1 MGWPPVLFSAYDRPV
16 NTLDLEAVD
25 RLLRT
30 EAIGRRVTYLDST
43 GSTMDIAREWAA
55 SNAPHGA
62 LVIAEEQTAGRG
74 RFGRRWVSP
83 AGLNLY
89 LTLLVRPDAERLGGL
104 AMIASL
110 AVCRAIETAT
120 DLAPVIK
127 WPNDVQIG
135 GRKVSGILIES
146 ESQGEDV
153 RYALVGPGINVND
166 PIADP
171 EIAEIATSL
180 AREVGREVSRE
191 GVLAAFLNEFE
202 DAYVTPLPE
211 VRAAWRSRLATLGEE
226 VRLTFGGETYEGVA
240 EDVTADGSLTLRLP
254 DGSRRTFE
262 AGEVSLR
269 S

>member
-1 MGWPPVLFSAYDRPV
+1 M
-16 NTLDLEAVD
+16 NTLNLAAVE

-30 EAIGRRVTYLDST
+30 EAIGRRITYLDST

-55 SNAPHGA
+55 ADAPHGA
-62 LVIAEEQTAGRG
+62 VVIAEEQTAGRG

-89 LTLLVRPDAERLGGL
+89 LTLLVRPDAERLGAL
-104 AMIASL
+104 AMITSL

-191 GVLAAFLNEFE
+191 DVLAAFLNEFE
-202 DAYVTPLPE
+202 DAYVTPLQ
-211 VRAAWRSRLATLGEE
+211 VHAAWRSRLATLGEA
-226 VRLTFGGETYEGVA
+226 VRLGFRGETYEGVA
-240 EDVTADGSLTLRLP
+240 EDVTPDGSLILRLP

-269 S
+269 G